1 MASRKSPRGA
11 KDAPGMK
18 GERSRTKKG
27 PLRTKRG
34 DTRADTVEKEYG
46 LDLNV
51 RGDKKLTNVLK
62 DERVLSLKKLI
73 EKKRR

>member
-1 MASRKSPRGA
+1 MASRKGA

-18 GERSRTKKG
+18 GVRSRTRKG
-27 PLRTKRG
+27 PLRPKRG
-34 DTRADTVEKEYG
+34 DTRADTVEKKYG
-46 LDLNV
+46 MDLKV

-62 DERVLSLKKLI
+62 DERVPSLKKLI